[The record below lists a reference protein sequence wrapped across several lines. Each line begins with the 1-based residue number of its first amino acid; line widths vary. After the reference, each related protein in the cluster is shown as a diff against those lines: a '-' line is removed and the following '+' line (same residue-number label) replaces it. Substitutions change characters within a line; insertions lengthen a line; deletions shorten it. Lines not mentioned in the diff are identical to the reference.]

1 MNDWSWK
8 KGILPILKG
17 FTERTEGSYIIEKE
31 SMISWVYKN
40 CDPDFGPIQANE
52 MISHIKELLI
62 QNDTII
68 VADENE
74 TVTIRPK
81 NINKGYFI
89 SEILKEEYK
98 NDEFPDFILVMGDQ
112 DGDEEMFKYLNYLKT
127 NFKFGFRELSIYTVT
142 IGKIVSNAN
151 FFLNE
156 PEILEFFENLN
167 KEIKNDQNSS
177 SKYSQELCNLVEQS
191 EDDIYSKKEP
201 SFLDY

>member
-1 MNDWSWK
+1 
-8 KGILPILKG
+8 
-17 FTERTEGSYIIEKE
+17 
-31 SMISWVYKN
+31 
-40 CDPDFGPIQANE
+40 
-52 MISHIKELLI
+52 
-62 QNDTII
+62 
-68 VADENE
+68 
-74 TVTIRPK
+74 
-81 NINKGYFI
+81 
-89 SEILKEEYK
+89 
-98 NDEFPDFILVMGDQ
+98 
-112 DGDEEMFKYLNYLKT
+112 MFKYLNYLKT

>member
-1 MNDWSWK
+1 
-8 KGILPILKG
+8 
-17 FTERTEGSYIIEKE
+17 
-31 SMISWVYKN
+31 
-40 CDPDFGPIQANE
+40 

>member
-1 MNDWSWK
+1 MNLFNYFSK
-8 KGILPILKG
+8 KSENLIDLNISKYRRSDCMNIALAARSYDQISDY
-17 FTERTEGSYIIEKE
+17 FTS
-31 SMISWVYKN
+31 
-40 CDPDFGPIQANE
+40 
-52 MISHIKELLI
+52 
-62 QNDTII
+62 
-68 VADENE
+68 
-74 TVTIRPK
+74 
-81 NINKGYFI
+81 
-89 SEILKEEYK
+89 K
-98 NDEFPDFILVMGDQ
+98 NDLNNGYQIIKDGRIVPPKKDFPLSL
-112 DGDEEMFKYLNYLKT
+112 KYIKHIRIGYTDWNESRAMTYINYLKT